1 MSSMRRITA
10 SCVLPGALAFVS
22 SIAAAQ
28 TSNAATGVGA
38 PSTVVATQGS
48 AIVTLSDIDAFAT
61 RIPEKERPGF
71 FDNPNR
77 LETLIT
83 QILLQKQLAAEARKQ
98 GLDQK
103 PSVRNEIEMQTDEV
117 LSRARMQQ
125 LKADLKLPDF
135 EKRAHEDYIGHKE
148 TYVVPGVVSVQ
159 QIVISSKTRNDKD
172 AKALADTVAEEA
184 RAHPDR
190 FDALVEKY
198 SEDDSKATNK
208 GIVTDVTKLATTPAF
223 LGAAKRLKKPG
234 DVSEPAKTRDGYAI
248 IKLVSRAPDKQQP
261 YAEVHDSIV
270 ARLKSEYIE
279 KTAQTH
285 VDEIRNQKIDANPEM
300 VASLR
305 TRFGSALPSESAMSA
320 APAPKP

>member
-125 LKADLKLPDF
+125 LKADL
-135 EKRAHEDYIGHKE
+135 
-148 TYVVPGVVSVQ
+148 
-159 QIVISSKTRNDKD
+159 
-172 AKALADTVAEEA
+172 
-184 RAHPDR
+184 
-190 FDALVEKY
+190 
-198 SEDDSKATNK
+198 
-208 GIVTDVTKLATTPAF
+208 
-223 LGAAKRLKKPG
+223 
-234 DVSEPAKTRDGYAI
+234 
-248 IKLVSRAPDKQQP
+248 
-261 YAEVHDSIV
+261 
-270 ARLKSEYIE
+270 
-279 KTAQTH
+279 
-285 VDEIRNQKIDANPEM
+285 
-300 VASLR
+300 
-305 TRFGSALPSESAMSA
+305 
-320 APAPKP
+320 